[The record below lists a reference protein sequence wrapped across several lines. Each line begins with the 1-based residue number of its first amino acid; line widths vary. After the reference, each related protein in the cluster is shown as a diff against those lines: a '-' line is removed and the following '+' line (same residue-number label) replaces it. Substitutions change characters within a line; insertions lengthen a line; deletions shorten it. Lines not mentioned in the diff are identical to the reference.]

1 MAKRRINAIYLAFFL
16 TYTGTGSTV
25 FLFCRQ
31 DFSKQHRC
39 RMYTVLMK
47 TAYFAAPI
55 LLFSTGSLLMFF
67 NYVITIYKL
76 SQNSKPIKDG
86 RNTKIEKLPKN
97 NVKLTRAI
105 VMTLTA
111 YIVLYMPVIAVTCVG
126 TIFGTFNGN
135 FIWDIL
141 EDISLLCYFSNNLVN
156 PFIYYMT
163 LRDFRDGYRRL
174 LFCCMR
180 QPVKKNPP
188 IDVAVIWI
196 KL

>member
-1 MAKRRINAIYLAFFL
+1 M
-16 TYTGTGSTV
+16 V
-25 FLFCRQ
+25 FLFCRR
-31 DFSKQHRC
+31 DFSKQDRC
-39 RMYTVLMK
+39 RMYTVLTK
-47 TAYFAAPI
+47 TAYLAAPI
-55 LLFSTGSLLMFF
+55 FLFSSGSLLMFF

-76 SQNSKPIKDG
+76 SQNSKSIKDG

-111 YIVLYMPVIAVTCVG
+111 YILLYTPVIAVTCLG

-135 FIWDIL
+135 SIWDIL

-174 LFCCMR
+174 LFCCVR

-188 IDVAVIWI
+188 IDVAVI
-196 KL
+196 